1 MRSLLTKAPFEQK
14 SLDLNDVARETVE
27 FISTLAVA
35 RKVELISLI
44 TQNALEMMSTAKHHY
59 RIYCYY
65 PDATK
70 ADGFRCESRQIKA
83 LGDDQAISEASLYTL
98 KDPTWFEIRKESK
111 GDRQV
116 IYNSKYKP

>member
-1 MRSLLTKAPFEQK
+1 
-14 SLDLNDVARETVE
+14 
-27 FISTLAVA
+27 
-35 RKVELISLI
+35 
-44 TQNALEMMSTAKHHY
+44 MMSTAKHRY
-59 RIYCYY
+59 KIYCYF

-98 KDPTWFEIRKESK
+98 KNPTWFVIRKEMK
-111 GDRQV
+111 KDRQV